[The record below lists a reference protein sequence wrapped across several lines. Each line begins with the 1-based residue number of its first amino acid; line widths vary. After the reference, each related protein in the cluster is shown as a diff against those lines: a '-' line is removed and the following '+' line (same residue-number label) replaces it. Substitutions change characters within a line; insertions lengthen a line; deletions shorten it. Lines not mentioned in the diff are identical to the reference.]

1 MRRACWAVRV
11 ESAGLAADRRES
23 SPAKVHDC
31 PLAVVH
37 GREPP
42 FAPQERRVAQM
53 PRPSVALRKVA
64 PPDWAVPEQAVQ
76 QTMQPLVVLLVRRGE

>member
-1 MRRACWAVRV
+1 VLV
-11 ESAGLAADRRES
+11 ESVGLVADRRES

-31 PLAVVH
+31 PLAVAP

-42 FAPQERRVAQM
+42 FAPQERRGAQM
-53 PRPSVALRKVA
+53 PRQWVARRKVA

-76 QTMQPLVVLLVRRGE
+76 QTMQPLVVLLVQRGE